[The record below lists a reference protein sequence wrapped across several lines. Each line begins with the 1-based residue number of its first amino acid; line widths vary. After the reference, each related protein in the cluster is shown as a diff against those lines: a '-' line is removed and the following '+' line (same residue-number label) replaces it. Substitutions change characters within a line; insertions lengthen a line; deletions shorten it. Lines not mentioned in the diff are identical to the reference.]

1 MTSYQNLKFKCE
13 KLQAQ
18 VDLFKDALT
27 IARPVDPISIDFT
40 DRHTLTFAE
49 QIAIRR
55 NKIINEK
62 IKSELQHWV
71 AENLD
76 EETISHLLNVKKELQ
91 NE

>member
-1 MTSYQNLKFKCE
+1 MTSYQKLKFKCE

-40 DRHTLTFAE
+40 DRHTFTFAE
-49 QIAIRR
+49 QIAIQR

-62 IKSELQHWV
+62 IKSELQRWV

-76 EETISHLLNVKKELQ
+76 EETILYLLTVKKELE

>member
-1 MTSYQNLKFKCE
+1 MTSYQILKFKCE

-27 IARPVDPISIDFT
+27 IARPVEPISVDFT
-40 DRHTLTFAE
+40 DGHTLNLE
-49 QIAIRR
+49 EKIAIRR

-76 EETISHLLNVKKELQ
+76 EETILHLLNVKKELQ